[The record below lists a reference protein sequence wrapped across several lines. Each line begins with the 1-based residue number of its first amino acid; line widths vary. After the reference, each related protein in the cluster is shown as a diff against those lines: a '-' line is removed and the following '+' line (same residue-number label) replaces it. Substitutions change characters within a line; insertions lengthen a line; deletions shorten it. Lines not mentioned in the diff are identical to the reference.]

1 MMQTKSH
8 VKSASQGVALVEFA
22 LILPLLLVLTFI
34 TTEFGR
40 ALYQYNTVTKS
51 VRDAVRYLSVQTPG
65 SDSTVARNL
74 IVHGNP
80 GGTGAPLVIG
90 LSAANVATPTWR
102 STGSNPQID
111 VVTVRVTGYRF
122 TPLISGFGGVNFNAF
137 TFSDITASMR
147 VTS

>member
-1 MMQTKSH
+1 MIQTRSH

-51 VRDAVRYLSVQTPG
+51 VRDAVRYLSFQTPG
-65 SDSTVARNL
+65 SGTTVARNL
-74 IVHGNP
+74 IVYGNP
-80 GGTGAPLVIG
+80 GGTGAPLAIG
-90 LSAANVATPTWR
+90 LSAANVAAPIWQ
-102 STGSNPQID
+102 STGTNPQID
-111 VVTVRVTGYRF
+111 VVTVRVTGYQF
-122 TPLISGFGGVNFNAF
+122 LPLISGFGGVDFSTF